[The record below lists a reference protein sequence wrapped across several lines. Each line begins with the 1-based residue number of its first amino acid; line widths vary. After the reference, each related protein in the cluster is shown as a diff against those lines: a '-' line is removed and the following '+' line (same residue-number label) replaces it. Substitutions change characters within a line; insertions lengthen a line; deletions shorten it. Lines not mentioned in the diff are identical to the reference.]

1 MWCVVLKTTRSTIK
15 WQIGVVYHSP
25 NTSDAEFIRYMGEM
39 LDEYFNENG
48 NNVIGDFN
56 INMNVRST
64 YSNQLNQ
71 TFTSMS
77 MRQLIKFNTRITES
91 SQARI
96 DLLYSNSGDI
106 EIQNLENQRISDHE
120 TICIKLPVQENYKM
134 RVYDNRLCWDNYTG
148 KNLLNHLR
156 NYDLAELTN
165 CDIDEK
171 VIVINN
177 ILEGVMDAII
187 FEKQVQTKIMN
198 KWYDREL
205 TELNKQKCELYKLAK
220 ISNSWENYNDIKR
233 HYKRVIKFKKKKYM
247 ENKITINSNNQ
258 RVMWKC
264 LKDAVNMNND
274 NSQIKRVFIN
284 NTYVEEDYEIARQLN
299 QFFIESIRI
308 IRSSIET
315 IMPVEAEVDIN
326 RNLFELKN
334 VSVDQFFRTA
344 ATLQNKYGGRKL
356 LTEGVIKDSMLYLG
370 YYYTSIVNE
379 SFNSGVFPA
388 CWKTSTIIPVEKV
401 KGTVK
406 PEEIRPIN
414 TLPSDEK
421 IIEKI
426 VKEQL
431 LEYVNKYEIIISE
444 QSGYTDAQKTHSH
457 LYKILMEDQLADLF
471 PPCSTDSL
479 YCAHVN
485 NIFDLY
491 ENNVDSHFCVLG
503 DFNLNDLKLFRKIT
517 SISDALRLQEDLN
530 AINDWASQNNLLLNI
545 SKCCHITF
553 TKSMN
558 ILSSVYS
565 ITNVTLA
572 SVDEFRDLGRIPT

>member
-48 NNVIGDFN
+48 NNVIIGDFN
-56 INMNVRST
+56 INMNVKST

-77 MRQLIKFNTRITES
+77 MRQLINFNTRITES
-91 SQARI
+91 SQTKI

-120 TICIKLPVQENYKM
+120 TICIKLPVQKNYKM
-134 RVYDNRLCWDNYTG
+134 RVYDNRLCWDNYTEE
-148 KNLLNHLR
+148 NLLNHLR
-156 NYDLAELTN
+156 NYNLAELTN

-171 VIVINN
+171 VIIINN
-177 ILEGVMDAII
+177 ILEDVIDTII
-187 FEKQVQTKIMN
+187 FEKEVQIKIMN

-205 TELNKQKCELYKLAK
+205 TELNKQKFELCKLAK
-220 ISNSWENYNDIKR
+220 ITNSWENYNDIKR

-247 ENKITINSNNQ
+247 EKKITINSNNQ
-258 RVMWKC
+258 RLMWKC
-264 LKDAVNMNND
+264 VKDAVNMNNE

-308 IRSSIET
+308 ICSSIET

-334 VSVDQFFRTA
+334 VCVDQFLRTA

-356 LTEGVIKDSMLYLG
+356 LTEGVIKDSMVYLG
-370 YYYTSIVNE
+370 YYYTSIVNQ

-388 CWKTSTIIPVEKV
+388 CWKTSSLVSL
-401 KGTVK
+401 G
-406 PEEIRPIN
+406 
-414 TLPSDEK
+414 
-421 IIEKI
+421 
-426 VKEQL
+426 
-431 LEYVNKYEIIISE
+431 
-444 QSGYTDAQKTHSH
+444 H
-457 LYKILMEDQLADLF
+457 LRAAR
-471 PPCSTDSL
+471 C
-479 YCAHVN
+479 H
-485 NIFDLY
+485 
-491 ENNVDSHFCVLG
+491 NVH
-503 DFNLNDLKLFRKIT
+503 
-517 SISDALRLQEDLN
+517 
-530 AINDWASQNNLLLNI
+530 
-545 SKCCHITF
+545 
-553 TKSMN
+553 
-558 ILSSVYS
+558 
-565 ITNVTLA
+565 
-572 SVDEFRDLGRIPT
+572 